1 MASVSLVG
9 PLAYAETVR
18 RFPDTWYLRS
28 RSQHPPWTRHRVVRA
43 PAASSRCKEQC
54 TVTFGLIPSIESF
67 CKDLYECL
75 TKPAD
80 GESFICMGDTLS
92 VTFLRVPRGEQR
104 GNWHGGEFLDED
116 DYYSLLLLSSA
127 SRSCANCKARGGAL
141 PLLCF
146 LYRTATRTS
155 SYRSPCHFRHFYRY
169 NAFSPYIL
177 FPDEDN
183 YFTTR

>member
-9 PLAYAETVR
+9 PLAYAETVG

-127 SRSCANCKARGGAL
+127 SRSCAKHGGEL
-141 PLLCF
+141 YLCF
-146 LYRTATRTS
+146 ASCTGRPPGLPPIDPPAIS
-155 SYRSPCHFRHFYRY
+155 VISIDWV
-169 NAFSPYIL
+169 AV
-177 FPDEDN
+177 
-183 YFTTR
+183 